1 MLVSRYKSKTVRSG
15 DCLETRQCLKGS
27 PSLFSYADKDR
38 NGRWWLILCACVVQ
52 PNRGRPAADSEHL
65 HSSNMLSSDTFSGH
79 APDGSYAISVQ
90 PTDQQLM
97 YSQEDS
103 KLWHWQH
110 YHLQQQ
116 QQQNVAQLSDD
127 HAVLVPTRTEQ
138 LPRDVQQSM
147 ITAGA
152 VVQQHV
158 PVNGIAASSSD
169 AMLPAPVRDIYQRLV
184 DKQQQVTCMSAD
196 SDDVSRLLTSVHR
209 GTWIYWTVYV
219 VLESVQC

>member
-1 MLVSRYKSKTVRSG
+1 
-15 DCLETRQCLKGS
+15 
-27 PSLFSYADKDR
+27 
-38 NGRWWLILCACVVQ
+38 
-52 PNRGRPAADSEHL
+52 
-65 HSSNMLSSDTFSGH
+65 MLSSDTFSGH

-209 GTWIYWTVYV
+209 GT
-219 VLESVQC
+219 